1 MSSASNFIAALG
13 IRFVEVSKTRILAE
27 MEAGPE
33 HSNGNGVIHGGVYMA
48 FADTLGARG
57 AIMNL
62 PDDCRTSTLESKTN
76 FLRGAAVGK
85 LVGECTSVHVGRT
98 TQVWRTEV
106 RDANGKKCAE
116 VTQTQI
122 VVKTA
127 PDDPVTQRMQ
137 AMRDGKIQH
146 NP

>member
-1 MSSASNFIAALG
+1 MSAANFIQALG
-13 IRFVEVSKTRILAE
+13 IRFIEVSKDRVLAE
-27 MEAGPE
+27 MDTGAE
-33 HSNGNGVIHGGVYMA
+33 HSNGNGVIHGGIYMA

-62 PDDCRTSTLESKTN
+62 PDNCRTSTLESKTN
-76 FLRGAAVGK
+76 FLRGAPVGR
-85 LVGECTSVHVGRT
+85 LVGDCTPVHVGRT
-98 TQVWRTEV
+98 TQVWRTIV
-106 RDANGKKCAE
+106 TDADGKKCAE

-122 VVKTA
+122 VVATG

-137 AMRDGKIQH
+137 AMRNGTLHH

>member
-1 MSSASNFIAALG
+1 MSAANFIQALG
-13 IRFVEVSKTRILAE
+13 IRFIEVSKTRVLAE
-27 MEAGPE
+27 MEAGEE
-33 HSNGNGVIHGGVYMA
+33 HSNGNGVVHGGIYMA

-62 PDDCRTSTLESKTN
+62 PDNCRTSTLESKTN

-85 LVGECTSVHVGRT
+85 LTGDCTPVHVGRT
-98 TQVWRTEV
+98 TQVWRTV
-106 RDANGKKCAE
+106 ITDANGRKCAE

-122 VVKTA
+122 VAETK

-137 AMRDGKIQH
+137 AMRDGKIPH